1 MVWVRQ
7 IESVNLPILYC
18 DLLLIEGIGNNT
30 VEESPVEQW
39 GTKVS
44 AWIPLQFYTNG

>member
-1 MVWVRQ
+1 MVWERQ

-18 DLLLIEGIGNNT
+18 NLPLIGGIGNNT
-30 VEESPVEQW
+30 VEESPVEHW